1 MNAGALRHVVD
12 VQRPNEVKD
21 AMGQRVI
28 KYATDSRR
36 RAAIMPL
43 KQEERVEADKVKGV
57 RTHRI
62 VLRHYPDLTS
72 KWRIK
77 LGTREFEVDG
87 IINVNER
94 NVETQA
100 LCVEVS

>member
-1 MNAGALRHVVD
+1 MRAGALRHVVE

-21 AMGQRVI
+21 AMSQRVI
-28 KYATDSRR
+28 KFATESRR
-36 RAAIMPL
+36 RAAILPL
-43 KQEERVEADKVKGV
+43 KQEERVEADQVKGV

-72 KWRIK
+72 RWRIK
-77 LGTREFEVDG
+77 YGSRTFEVDG
-87 IINVNER
+87 IVNVNER